1 VRQQRVAAV
10 TAADTV
16 PRPTNRNDPV
26 LSLRVDTLMAVLR
39 IATFSADDFAARRLE
54 FDSMIDSAFATVRR
68 RGVQNLV
75 IDLRGNDGGR
85 DTYGAHLLAHLMPD
99 SFAYYRELTTRAE
112 SVSFHRLTLN
122 LDSAFNRR
130 FASGLQPRPD
140 GRFRFPESRH
150 TNLRIQQPHAPS
162 FAGRVWVLVD
172 GGTNSTSAEFTAVA
186 RALHRVRVLGQ
197 ESAGVQE
204 GNTSGSF
211 AILVLPTSRLRIVLP
226 LVRYELA
233 VNRPPSAGRGVAPD
247 ISMMPTADDV
257 IGRSDTVLQAAIR
270 EMQRR

>member
-1 VRQQRVAAV
+1 
-10 TAADTV
+10 
-16 PRPTNRNDPV
+16 
-26 LSLRVDTLMAVLR
+26 
-39 IATFSADDFAARRLE
+39 
-54 FDSMIDSAFATVRR
+54 MIDSIFATVRR
-68 RGVQNLV
+68 SGVENLV

-85 DTYGAHLLAHLMPD
+85 DAYGAHLLAHLMPD

-122 LDSAFNRR
+122 LDSTFNRR
-130 FASGLQPRPD
+130 FASGLIKRPD

-162 FAGRVWVLVD
+162 FDGRVWLLVD
-172 GGTNSTSAEFTAVA
+172 GGTNSTTAEFTAVA
-186 RALHRVRVLGQ
+186 RHLNRVRVVGQ
-197 ESAGVQE
+197 ESGGVQE

-233 VNRPPSAGRGVAPD
+233 VNRPQSAGRGVPPD
-247 ISMMPTADDV
+247 IRTLPTVDDV
-257 IGRSDTVLQAAIR
+257 IARTDSPLQAAIR
-270 EMQRR
+270 AMRSR